1 MGAMIEMSKLLSLMS
16 EHGASDLYLTVDS
29 PPMYRING
37 TIRPAGNRCLTAEET
52 RELAY
57 SVMSDRQQ
65 REFDEFNEMNLSLYY
80 PALGRFRVNVFIQ
93 RACVG
98 VVVRQIRTDI
108 LTVDDLGLPTP
119 LKDVAMTKRGLVL
132 VVGATGSGKSTTLA
146 ALVDH
151 RNEHSAGHIITI
163 EDPIEFIHSHKKS
176 IVTQREVG
184 VDTESYQLALKNS
197 LRQAPD
203 VILIGE
209 IRDTET
215 MEAAITFAET
225 GHLCF
230 ATLHSNNAN
239 QAMERIINFFP
250 SDRHQQVYLQLSLN
264 LRAIVSQRLVKG
276 TDGNRVA
283 AVELLL
289 DSPRVK
295 DLIHKAQIAE
305 LKEAME
311 KSTNQGMQT
320 FDQSLYDLYISGKI
334 SLQEALQNADSANNL
349 RLRVKL
355 TEDGASSGNGKK
367 VTARSRRGE
376 DQRHAAKK
384 HSDQETLVKEMQ
396 SDKPEISEKESE
408 DDVLQLDI

>member
-1 MGAMIEMSKLLSLMS
+1 MIEISRLLGLMC

-37 TIRPAGNRCLTAEET
+37 SIRPAGARCLTPDET

-57 SVMSDRQQ
+57 SVMNDRQQ
-65 REFDEFNEMNLSLYY
+65 REFDELNEMNLSLYY
-80 PALGRFRVNVFIQ
+80 PNLGRFRVNVFIQ

-98 VVVRQIRTDI
+98 VVIRQIRTDI
-108 LTVDDLGLPTP
+108 LTLDDLGLPEP

-146 ALVDH
+146 ALIDH
-151 RNEHSAGHIITI
+151 RNENSAGHIITI
-163 EDPIEFIHSHKKS
+163 EDPIEFIHGHKKS
-176 IVTQREVG
+176 IITQREVG
-184 VDTESYQLALKNS
+184 VDTENYHLALKNS

-203 VILIGE
+203 VVLIGE

-250 SDRHQQVYLQLSLN
+250 SERHQQVYLQLSLN
-264 LRAIVSQRLVKG
+264 LRSIISQRLVKSV
-276 TDGNRVA
+276 DGNRVA

-289 DSPRVK
+289 DSPRIK
-295 DLIHKAQIAE
+295 DLIYKSQIAE

-311 KSTNQGMQT
+311 KSSNQGMQT
-320 FDQSLYDLYISGKI
+320 FDQALYDLYAAGAI
-334 SLQEALQNADSANNL
+334 SLDEALQNADSANNL

-355 TEDGASSGNGKK
+355 SEDASSANEKQKTRRTGK
-367 VTARSRRGE
+367 
-376 DQRHAAKK
+376 HNAAKGK
-384 HSDQETLVKEMQ
+384 TSDPHSASETQVR
-396 SDKPEISEKESE
+396 EISTEQKKKSSNEKEE
-408 DDVLQLDI
+408 EALQLDI